1 MKCAARRR
9 LPWSM
14 CRHAMLYNVCPTLKC
29 VSPSLF
35 FLISRARAYTALDDR
50 RTNANKIKVK
60 VRVGSEVGR
69 LSISFICG
77 APTHHG
83 FVELA
88 QLMKHRRQVVE
99 GLGGVAEHVSLSQR
113 RLRSAQ
119 RRAAS
124 RWTTLL
130 LLLLAR
136 AAKGFEGLRLR
147 LGLHRESV
155 VPG

>member
-1 MKCAARRR
+1 
-9 LPWSM
+9 
-14 CRHAMLYNVCPTLKC
+14 
-29 VSPSLF
+29 
-35 FLISRARAYTALDDR
+35 
-50 RTNANKIKVK
+50 
-60 VRVGSEVGR
+60 
-69 LSISFICG
+69 
-77 APTHHG
+77 
-83 FVELA
+83 
-88 QLMKHRRQVVE
+88 MKHRRQVVE

-147 LGLHRESV
+147 LGLRRESV